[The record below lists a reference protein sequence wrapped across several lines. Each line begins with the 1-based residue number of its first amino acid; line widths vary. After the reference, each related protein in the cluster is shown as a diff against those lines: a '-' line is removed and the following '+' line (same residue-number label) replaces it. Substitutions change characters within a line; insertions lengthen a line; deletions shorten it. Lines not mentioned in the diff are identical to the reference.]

1 MTVDFLPER
10 LTIHRAMRAR
20 LIRQGYLLGIMVAA
34 LVGLGYFNE
43 ERIGRAEAQMTRLD
57 GESVNRTRQVET
69 MYGLQRQLS
78 DLMIK
83 QRIDNR
89 LGSRVN
95 AMDILGELGGIL
107 PESMSLTSFE
117 LSAMTVVVK
126 LTPAAGGGPTV
137 AGPRRRAGKEK
148 HKTINRLK
156 LTITGLSPN
165 NVDVA
170 NFIADLSASP
180 LFEEVDMGYAKN
192 IVFREKA
199 AKEFQASCYV
209 VR

>member
-10 LTIHRAMRAR
+10 VIVQRATRAR
-20 LIRQGYLLGIMVAA
+20 VIRQGYLLGIMFAG

-43 ERIGRAEAQMTRLD
+43 ERVGHAEAEMAYLNDQSSDRNKEL
-57 GESVNRTRQVET
+57 ET
-69 MYGLQRQLS
+69 MYDLQRQLS

-83 QRIDNR
+83 QRIDTR
-89 LGSRVN
+89 LGSRVD
-95 AMDILGELGGIL
+95 AMEILGELGRIL
-107 PESMSLTSFE
+107 PETMSLTNFE
-117 LSAMTVVVK
+117 LSAETVVLK
-126 LTPAAGGGPTV
+126 LKPAAGGVPIA
-137 AGPRRRAGKEK
+137 AGPRRARKDR
-148 HKTINRLK
+148 HKTVNRLK
-156 LTITGLSPN
+156 LTIRGLSPN

-192 IVFREKA
+192 IVFRKKA
-199 AKEFQASCYV
+199 AKEFQASCLV

>member
-1 MTVDFLPER
+1 MNVDFLPER
-10 LTIHRAMRAR
+10 VTIGRATRAR
-20 LIRQGYLLGIMVAA
+20 VIRQGYLLGIMLAA
-34 LVGLGYFNE
+34 LAGLAYFNQ
-43 ERIGRAEAQMTRLD
+43 ERIGRAEAQMTGLD
-57 GESVNRTRQVET
+57 SQASNMTTQVET
-69 MYGLQRQLS
+69 MYKLQGQLS

-95 AMDILGELGGIL
+95 GMDILGELGRIL
-107 PESMSLTSFE
+107 PVSMTLTSLE
-117 LSAMTVVVK
+117 LDTRMVTVK
-126 LTPAAGGGPTV
+126 LKPAAGGV
-137 AGPRRRAGKEK
+137 ATAANSRGAGKGRQR
-148 HKTINRLK
+148 TINRLK

-170 NFIADLSASP
+170 NFIADLSASS

-192 IVFREKA
+192 IVFREKP